1 MQVKDQ
7 ARRLTQLEEM
17 LKEAQLRPVAR
28 RRCLES
34 EEDGGASL
42 ERQVNSV
49 TQELQV
55 SVQGSFRAASLMAV
69 SSAQPYRCSRTSA
82 LHHS

>member
-28 RRCLES
+28 RRCMEG
-34 EEDGGASL
+34 EDDGGTGL
-42 ERQVNSV
+42 ERQVNSI

-55 SVQGSFRAASLMAV
+55 SALGSIKPAHHQRHCPERSPGPLDDWLAS
-69 SSAQPYRCSRTSA
+69 S
-82 LHHS
+82 

>member
-7 ARRLTQLEEM
+7 ARRLAQLEEM

-28 RRCLES
+28 RRCLEG
-34 EEDGGASL
+34 EQDGSASL

-55 SVQGSFRAASLMAV
+55 RVQKLLNSP
-69 SSAQPYRCSRTSA
+69 QPIKVLCRFQA
-82 LHHS
+82 WP